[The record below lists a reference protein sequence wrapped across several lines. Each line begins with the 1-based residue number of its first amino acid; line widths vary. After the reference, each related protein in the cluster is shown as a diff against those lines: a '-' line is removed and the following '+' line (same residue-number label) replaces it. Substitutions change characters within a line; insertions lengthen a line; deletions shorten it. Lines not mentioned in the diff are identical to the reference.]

1 MLNNKFYPRQEIIQE
16 GSQGTVDRGEGLV
29 FNGGVETRVVGIVP
43 KALEVFWFDET
54 VVVFLVGPGSGEGDV
69 AGITPGRRVQ
79 LINSAPQTA
88 QFSFSRISAAVGS
101 KTLADRYGLRLS
113 PASIRKV
120 LAELET
126 LGLVRQ
132 AHASAGRAPT
142 EAGLKLYVDDIL
154 ALEGAAAGARAA
166 IDRAGIA
173 QEGEEANV
181 FSLLTRV
188 LSELTN
194 HMWLVMAPSRDKL
207 WLKRIWFVRI
217 GPGRVLAVLV
227 TENGV
232 IQNRLLSPPA
242 DYTQDELNEV
252 NACLED
258 VPSPYTLETVKTKL
272 FTAMGLEKTRFDELH
287 QRVLALAERTQM
299 AIEAESG
306 ESDIYIDDQSRGRLV
321 DHPDFKDV
329 EAMRALFRA
338 FENKRRLIELLN
350 EVTDGGRVQV
360 VFDPAGADGGLAL
373 VASPYSGGLHGPGA
387 LGVLGPRRL
396 NYAEIVPVVDYAAR
410 VVSGLFSK

>member
-1 MLNNKFYPRQEIIQE
+1 MAEFESQRQKEIFDAVVRDYIR
-16 GSQGTVDRGEGLV
+16 TGE
-29 FNGGVETRVVGIVP
+29 P
-43 KALEVFWFDET
+43 
-54 VVVFLVGPGSGEGDV
+54 
-69 AGITPGRRVQ
+69 
-79 LINSAPQTA
+79 
-88 QFSFSRISAAVGS
+88 VGS
-101 KTLADRYGLRLS
+101 KTLADKYGLRLS

-154 ALEGAAAGARAA
+154 ARDALVIPGARAA
-166 IDRAGIA
+166 IDKALA
-173 QEGEEANV
+173 SQEGDEVNI
-181 FSLLTRV
+181 FSLLTRL

-194 HMWLVMAPSRDKL
+194 HMGLVMAPSRDKL
-207 WLKRIWFVRI
+207 WLKRIWFVRLA
-217 GPGRVLAVLV
+217 PSKVLAVLV
-227 TENGV
+227 TENGI
-232 IQNRLLSPPA
+232 IQNRLLSPPI
-242 DYTQDELNEV
+242 DYSQDDLNEV
-252 NACLED
+252 NSCLED
-258 VPSPYTLETVKTKL
+258 VPSPYTLETIKTRL
-272 FTAMGLEKTRFDELH
+272 ITAMGHEKVRFDELH
-287 QRVLALAERTQM
+287 QRVLALAERAQS
-299 AIEAESG
+299 ALDAEAG
-306 ESDIYIDDQSRGRLV
+306 DSDIYMDDQSRARLA

-338 FENKRRLIELLN
+338 FENKRRLVELLN

-360 VFDPAGADGGLAL
+360 VFDPAGAEGGLAL
-373 VASPYSGGLHGPGA
+373 VASPYNGGLHGSGA